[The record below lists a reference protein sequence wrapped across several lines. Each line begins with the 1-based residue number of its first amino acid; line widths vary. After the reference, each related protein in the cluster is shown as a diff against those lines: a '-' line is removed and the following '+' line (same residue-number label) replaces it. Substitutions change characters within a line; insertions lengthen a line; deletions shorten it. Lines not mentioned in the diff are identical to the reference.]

1 MVTTVYLIRHAE
13 AMGNIG
19 GFFQGHTDCEVSPK
33 GKMQLELLSER
44 FKDIK
49 FDMIFS
55 SPLKRT
61 IETAEAVN
69 LYHKLPINMEKGLIE
84 INGGVF
90 EGMDWGE
97 IPLKYPEEYDSWQ
110 NHPEKFSVKDG
121 DSMEDVYNRIT
132 LTVTRLAARNRFKTL
147 ALVSH
152 GCAIKN
158 FLCYAN
164 EIPLK
169 DINSLEWSDN
179 TAVTKIEFNENLK
192 PTIIF
197 QNDISHLSD
206 DMQTLSKQTW
216 WRNEVS
222 VR

>member
-33 GKMQLELLSER
+33 GKMQLKLLSER

-61 IETAEAVN
+61 METAEAVN
-69 LYHKLPINMEKGLIE
+69 LYHKLPINIEKGLIE
-84 INGGVF
+84 INGGIF

-97 IPLKYPEEYDSWQ
+97 IPLKYPEEFDLWQ
-110 NHPEKFSVKDG
+110 NHPEKFAVKDG

-169 DINSLEWSDN
+169 KINSLEWSDN

-216 WRNEVS
+216 WRNEVP